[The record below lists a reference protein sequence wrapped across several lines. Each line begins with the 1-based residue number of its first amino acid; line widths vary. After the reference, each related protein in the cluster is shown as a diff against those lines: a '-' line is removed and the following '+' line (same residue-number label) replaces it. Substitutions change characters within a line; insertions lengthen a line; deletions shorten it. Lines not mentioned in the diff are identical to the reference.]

1 MLLVLLKPRYL
12 VIIVKVLVSDPVS
25 EQGIEILKKEFD
37 VDIATGLAP
46 AELIKRI
53 GNYEALI
60 VRSETQVTKDVI
72 NAGKKLKIIG
82 RAGVGV
88 DNIDVNSA
96 TERGIIVVNAPEGNT
111 ISAAEHTIAM
121 MMAMSRNIPQ
131 ANASLKSKKWDRKKF
146 MGVEVRGKVLG
157 IIGLGRIG
165 SEVAKRALGMEMKIL
180 AYDPFISQERAHE
193 LGVELTTVEDIVK
206 NADYITVHTPLTKET
221 KDLISSKEFAIIKK
235 GARLINCAR
244 GGIINEEA
252 LAKAVKEGI
261 VSSAAIDVFVKEP
274 PFESPLLELDR
285 VIVTPHLGASTEE
298 AQINVAV
305 SVAEQ
310 IVNALSGL
318 PVKNAINMPYVKP
331 DVMQVIEP
339 FLPLAEKMG
348 KLATQLMG
356 SNYEKIEVSYSG
368 EIADKD
374 VAPMT
379 LAVIKGLLEPI
390 LGAGVNYVNAP
401 VIAKERKIKVIE
413 SRSKTTEGYPSQIS
427 VKLSRKGEEKL
438 VSGSIIG
445 KEPRIVQID
454 KYRIDVF
461 PSGYMIVAKHED
473 RPNIIGPCCMILG
486 RNNINIAGMQVGRI
500 TRGGEAI
507 MVLNID
513 SDVSDVILD
522 EIRAVDGI
530 MDAKLVVL

>member
-1 MLLVLLKPRYL
+1 
-12 VIIVKVLVSDPVS
+12 VIILKILVSDPIS
-25 EQGIEILKKEFD
+25 DQGIEILKKEFD
-37 VDIATGLAP
+37 VDIATGLPP
-46 AELIKRI
+46 ADLIKRI

-72 NAGKKLKIIG
+72 NAGRKLKIIG

-88 DNIDVNSA
+88 DNIDVNTA

-157 IIGLGRIG
+157 VVGLGRIG
-165 SEVAKRALGMEMKIL
+165 AEVAKRAQGMEMNVL
-180 AYDPFISQERAHE
+180 AYDPFISQERAAE
-193 LGVELTTVEDIVK
+193 LGVELTTVEDIVRR
-206 NADYITVHTPLTKET
+206 ADYITVHTPLTKET
-221 KDLISSKEFAIIKK
+221 KDLISGKEFAIAKK
-235 GARLINCAR
+235 GVRLINCAR

-252 LAKAVKEGI
+252 LAEAVKSGI

-285 VIVTPHLGASTEE
+285 VIMTPHLGASTEE

-310 IVNALSGL
+310 IVNALKGL

-331 DVMQVIEP
+331 DVMQIIEP
-339 FLPLAEKMG
+339 YLPLAEKMG
-348 KLATQLMG
+348 KLGTQLMG
-356 SNYEKIEVSYSG
+356 NYEKVEITYSG
-368 EIADKD
+368 EIADKNL
-374 VAPMT
+374 APIT
-379 LAVIKGLLEPI
+379 LALLKGLLEPM

-401 VIAKERKIKVIE
+401 TIAKERKIKVTE
-413 SRSKTTEGYPSQIS
+413 SKSKTAEDYPSQIS
-427 VKLSRKGEEKL
+427 LKLSKKSEEKL

-445 KEPRIVQID
+445 KDPRIVQID
-454 KYRIDVF
+454 SYRIDVV
-461 PSGYMIVAKHED
+461 PTGYMIVAKHED
-473 RPNIIGPCCMILG
+473 HPNIIGPCCMILG
-486 RNNINIAGMQVGRI
+486 KNNINIAGMQVGRI
-500 TRGGEAI
+500 KMGGEAI
-507 MVLNID
+507 MVLNVD
-513 SDVSDVILD
+513 SEVDDVILD
-522 EIRAVDGI
+522 EIRSVDGI
-530 MDAKLVVL
+530 IDARLVVL

>member
-1 MLLVLLKPRYL
+1 M
-12 VIIVKVLVSDPVS
+12 ITVKILVSDPVS
-25 EQGIEILKKEFD
+25 EQGIEILKKEFG

-88 DNIDVNSA
+88 DNIDVNAA
-96 TERGIIVVNAPEGNT
+96 TQRGIIVVNAPEGNT

-131 ANASLKSKKWDRKKF
+131 ATASLKGKKWDRKKF

-165 SEVAKRALGMEMKIL
+165 TEVAKRAQGMEMKIL
-180 AYDPFISQERAHE
+180 AYDPFISQERANE

-206 NADYITVHTPLTKET
+206 RSDYITVHTPLTKET
-221 KDLISSKEFAIIKK
+221 KDLISSREFAIMKK
-235 GARLINCAR
+235 GARVINCAR
-244 GGIINEEA
+244 GGIINEDA
-252 LAKAVKEGI
+252 LAKAVKDGI

-274 PFESPLLELDR
+274 PFESPLLELDS

-310 IVNALSGL
+310 IVNALKGL

-331 DVMQVIEP
+331 DVMQIIEP
-339 FLPLAEKMG
+339 YLPLAEKIG
-348 KLATQLMG
+348 KLCTQLMG
-356 SNYEKIEVSYSG
+356 NYEKIEVSYSG

-374 VAPMT
+374 VAPLT
-379 LAVIKGLLEPI
+379 LAVLKGLLEPV

-401 VIAKERKIKVIE
+401 IIAKERKIKVIE
-413 SRSKTTEGYPSQIS
+413 SKSKTIEGYPSQIS

-454 KYRIDVF
+454 AYRIDVV

-473 RPNIIGPCCMILG
+473 HPNIIGPCCMILG
-486 RNNINIAGMQVGRI
+486 RKTINIAGMQVGRI
-500 TRGGEAI
+500 TMGGEAI

-513 SDVSDVILD
+513 SEVSDAILD

-530 MDAKLVVL
+530 IDAKLVVL